1 MPSANVGMVLA
12 MTATFTLPRALLLV
26 PISALGLAG
35 CNNWEDDM
43 EQGAVAHSRAAME
56 APAAPRIDY
65 ERAQQRIVT
74 GACTRAYAAQGAQ
87 AQQRCT
93 ETWRT
98 FLEDLVDE
106 DERDDEEEA
115 AQGVCLARGVI
126 CAAIE
131 PCQRAADAFVQSNK
145 RGLSVADIV
154 LLQHMSQV
162 CSARALCVEG

>member
-1 MPSANVGMVLA
+1 MVA
-12 MTATFTLPRALLLV
+12 IITLPRALLLA
-26 PISALGLAG
+26 IFCALGLTS

-43 EQGAVAHSRAAME
+43 EQDAVAHSRAAIE
-56 APAAPRIDY
+56 APAAPRMDY
-65 ERAQQRIVT
+65 LQAQQRIVA
-74 GACTRAYAAQGAQ
+74 GACTRAYAAEGAP
-87 AQQRCT
+87 AQQRCAK
-93 ETWRT
+93 TWRT

-115 AQGVCLARGVI
+115 AQGVCLAQGVL

-131 PCQRAADAFVQSNK
+131 PCQKAADAFVQSGR

-162 CSARALCVEG
+162 CSAQALCVEG